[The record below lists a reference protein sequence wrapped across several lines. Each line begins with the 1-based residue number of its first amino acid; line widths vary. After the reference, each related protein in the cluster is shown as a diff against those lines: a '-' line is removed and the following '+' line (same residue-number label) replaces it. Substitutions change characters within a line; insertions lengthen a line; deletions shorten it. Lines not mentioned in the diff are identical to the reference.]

1 MIIPYDLFCA
11 LYLVDIRKLKMI
23 LHLVSGQG
31 MFSQGVSFPSMFF
44 HGSLCF
50 SFSHII
56 ILLGMCCK
64 NGMDIFLGKL
74 ILALACLCP
83 MFERVM

>member
-1 MIIPYDLFCA
+1 MICFVHIISCRYKKA
-11 LYLVDIRKLKMI
+11 ENDIAF
-23 LHLVSGQG
+23 GQG